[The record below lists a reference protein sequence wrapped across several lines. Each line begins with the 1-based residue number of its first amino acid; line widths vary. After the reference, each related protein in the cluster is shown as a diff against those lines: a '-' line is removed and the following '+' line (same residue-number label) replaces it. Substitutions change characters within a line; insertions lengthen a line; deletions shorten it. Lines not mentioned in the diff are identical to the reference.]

1 MDTDCASVLVHGK
14 DATALI
20 EKFLEKSL
28 YKYKIEKSNIK
39 NLINFSKCKHLSIC
53 DDEILIKCTGLQM
66 SFKER
71 FKSNDWILKKPLS
84 YKYFVSTMN
93 FEIKY

>member
-1 MDTDCASVLVHGK
+1 M
-14 DATALI
+14 
-20 EKFLEKSL
+20 EKSL

-93 FEIKY
+93 FEIKYQFFRNKQTRIFIQIRYWLK